1 MTASPRPDSF
11 EVIDY
16 LRVLRRR
23 GWIAFALACLGVLA
37 AAAYLTVAPKSYT
50 ASASVAVQPNAA
62 NTGQAA
68 GSRTAGQAVNMDNE
82 AQIVQSNT
90 VAALAAKALHSGASP
105 QHLANQVGV
114 TVPPNTLILVIS
126 CTARSATGAAQ
137 CAQQFGVAYLTTR
150 ENNAKSKIA
159 SEVSQLRSL
168 AAPLQ
173 KQSLALHRQ
182 QKTLPSTSPKLAS
195 NNAELKDLASQ
206 LNVLRGHIAS
216 LTASVAYNPG
226 Q

>member
-50 ASASVAVQPNAA
+50 ASASVA
-62 NTGQAA
+62 
-68 GSRTAGQAVNMDNE
+68 
-82 AQIVQSNT
+82 VQSNT